1 MKKDAYSAPLAK
13 TEMLSTEN
21 VLLSSFD
28 GFDLPID
35 QFPEP

>member
-1 MKKDAYSAPLAK
+1 MKEVYIAPLAK

-35 QFPEP
+35 GFEDP